1 MLKFATQLRE
11 IRIVALDLTPVQIHA
26 AVIEFHFARGVY
38 GFQDMKIIK
47 QDCGFRILIHD
58 LIAVLSAGS
67 KPQHTHQNTYRGKT
81 RG

>member
-1 MLKFATQLRE
+1 
-11 IRIVALDLTPVQIHA
+11 
-26 AVIEFHFARGVY
+26 
-38 GFQDMKIIK
+38 MKIIK

-81 RG
+81 QG